1 MKEDSNTNNKT
12 QVFILPAYHGDSI
25 IIKTFDRSGKT
36 FNMVIDGGPSATFE
50 AVLKKE
56 LKLIPFIDVMVLTH
70 IDSDHIG
77 GLIKFVKN
85 AYFNP
90 NHVGKYWF
98 NSKNI
103 RFISHGDNISYDQ
116 AKSFEELLIDK
127 GEISNK
133 WSEDVYVGNVPL
145 VPEGICIE
153 ILSPTIEV
161 LNKLNEKWPE
171 LSEEYKIKLSEI
183 SIANVKHSQVGR
195 GKLEDLALADDCP
208 EKTIMGDLFNSSSI
222 AFVFR
227 SFDLSVLF
235 LADSHPYLIKKTME
249 LAGYSIKN
257 KLKVD
262 IVKVSHHG
270 SKNNT
275 IKDVLDMID
284 CDRFIISTNGG
295 SSNHTHPDRETIARI
310 IHHPERVKWGYPVQ
324 RKIYLN
330 YPLNAIERRAGKF
343 VDEQDFAT
351 GNWLLVENE
360 NIFEHE

>member
-1 MKEDSNTNNKT
+1 MKEDPNTNNKT
-12 QVFILPAYHGDSI
+12 QVFILPANHGDSI
-25 IIKTFDRSGKT
+25 IIKTFDRNGKA
-36 FNMVIDGGPSATFE
+36 FNMVIDGGTSITFDSS
-50 AVLKKE
+50 LKKM
-56 LKLIPFIDVMVLTH
+56 LKQIPLVDVVVITH

-85 AYFNP
+85 AYFDP
-90 NHVGKYWF
+90 NQVGKYWF

-103 RFISHGDNISYDQ
+103 KFIVDGDNISYDQ

-127 GEISNK
+127 GEIGNK
-133 WSEDVYVGNVPL
+133 WSEDVYVGNEPL
-145 VPEGICIE
+145 VPEGIVLE
-153 ILSPTIEV
+153 ILSPTIDV
-161 LNKLNEKWPE
+161 LDKLNEKWPE
-171 LSEEYKIKLSEI
+171 LNEEYKTKLAEI
-183 SIANVKHSQVGR
+183 SIADIKPSQMGR
-195 GKLEDLALADDCP
+195 GKLEDLVLADDCP

-222 AFVFR
+222 AFVLR
-227 SFDLSVLF
+227 SFDLSMLF
-235 LADSHPYLIKKTME
+235 LGDSHPHLIKKTME

-275 IKDVLDMID
+275 MNDVLDMID
-284 CDRFIISTNGG
+284 CNRFIISTNGG
-295 SSNHTHPDRETIARI
+295 SSDHTHPDRETIARI
-310 IHHPERVKWGYPVQ
+310 IHHQERVKCDYPVQ

-330 YPLNAIERRAGKF
+330 YPLSSIEDRAGKF

-360 NIFEHE
+360 NLFEHE